1 MQLQRSYDEAGLTQ
15 QVPVVQDPQR
25 PDARPQRGGE
35 RRPVVGDLGR
45 GVHQDVVG
53 GGDDVGGV
61 DPHHGGRQVALAA
74 APALRGCRLVLG
86 PQQAPPVPEETLLRI
101 PVGSN
106 LKRPVR

>member
-25 PDARPQRGGE
+25 PD
-35 RRPVVGDLGR
+35 
-45 GVHQDVVG
+45 VG